1 MGVSVF
7 SVALVT
13 VKLMPT
19 TPPHDPHQHHPRRP
33 QSIVQRPQRA
43 LDAPP
48 RPLASSSSRVSRD
61 FRSKCRSSPAITR
74 ARSPSRV
81 ARARFRVAR
90 AAFPTTA
97 SSPAPRRASRAR
109 GRLGA
114 AFCARFGVARRR
126 RSLARAKSPPVGDID
141 VADGGFSSRKRNDDS
156 HRRVASRRV
165 ARDRTA
171 RRSARRATAR
181 GATPRDGERA
191 RDRARRRRR
200 GGATARDAEA
210 NDPKA
215 RHMTVKQRPRTGGRA
230 TAREDGAREANEE
243 ARARASGRAA
253 RSATIGSGLAL
264 ALWWASS
271 PRWWTATR
279 DEGKPA
285 VDARAAAYAFGTSTE
300 AISGWSLRDVAEFL
314 AMSDARWLGSTVEA
328 TEAVSRDDGR
338 KRVARRADGFA
349 RFVATH
355 HKTGT
360 ALMHD
365 VFSTIAN
372 RSSPPYTFFDVR
384 AFEDAELVVNEV
396 TGKGLE
402 RAARRRFRE
411 ADIVLDYHFGKS
423 LPAFIEQNE
432 TTRLL
437 QSMISVSN
445 AREYRIVHVVRDPL
459 DVLVSGLAYHA
470 RSPNDERWLSR
481 ARVAELSYAEFLKT
495 ASPKDAIA
503 AEMSFSDDEIRM
515 LALTYVQCER
525 NRDTCL
531 NLRLEAFERNF
542 DRTLERALRFLRF
555 PSQNITSMI
564 QIASVHDVSKWSED
578 ELRKNEHYTKRI
590 DRRPYYEAAREDD
603 DIWRTITALRRAMGY
618 DATS

>member
-1 MGVSVF
+1 M
-7 SVALVT
+7 
-13 VKLMPT
+13 
-19 TPPHDPHQHHPRRP
+19 
-33 QSIVQRPQRA
+33 
-43 LDAPP
+43 
-48 RPLASSSSRVSRD
+48 
-61 FRSKCRSSPAITR
+61 
-74 ARSPSRV
+74 
-81 ARARFRVAR
+81 
-90 AAFPTTA
+90 
-97 SSPAPRRASRAR
+97 
-109 GRLGA
+109 
-114 AFCARFGVARRR
+114 
-126 RSLARAKSPPVGDID
+126 
-141 VADGGFSSRKRNDDS
+141 
-156 HRRVASRRV
+156 
-165 ARDRTA
+165 
-171 RRSARRATAR
+171 
-181 GATPRDGERA
+181 RDG
-191 RDRARRRRR
+191 
-200 GGATARDAEA
+200 
-210 NDPKA
+210 
-215 RHMTVKQRPRTGGRA
+215 
-230 TAREDGAREANEE
+230 
-243 ARARASGRAA
+243 
-253 RSATIGSGLAL
+253 
-264 ALWWASS
+264 W
-271 PRWWTATR
+271 
-279 DEGKPA
+279 
-285 VDARAAAYAFGTSTE
+285 
-300 AISGWSLRDVAEFL
+300 
-314 AMSDARWLGSTVEA
+314 GSTVEA

-432 TTRLL
+432 TARLL

-470 RSPNDERWLSR
+470 RSPNDERWLSL

-542 DRTLERALRFLRF
+542 DRTLERALRFLSISLAEHHVDDF
-555 PSQNITSMI
+555 KLPACTTS
-564 QIASVHDVSKWSED
+564 ASGRRMSY
-578 ELRKNEHYTKRI
+578 RKNEHYTKRI

>member
-1 MGVSVF
+1 
-7 SVALVT
+7 
-13 VKLMPT
+13 
-19 TPPHDPHQHHPRRP
+19 
-33 QSIVQRPQRA
+33 
-43 LDAPP
+43 
-48 RPLASSSSRVSRD
+48 
-61 FRSKCRSSPAITR
+61 
-74 ARSPSRV
+74 
-81 ARARFRVAR
+81 
-90 AAFPTTA
+90 
-97 SSPAPRRASRAR
+97 
-109 GRLGA
+109 
-114 AFCARFGVARRR
+114 
-126 RSLARAKSPPVGDID
+126 
-141 VADGGFSSRKRNDDS
+141 
-156 HRRVASRRV
+156 
-165 ARDRTA
+165 
-171 RRSARRATAR
+171 
-181 GATPRDGERA
+181 
-191 RDRARRRRR
+191 
-200 GGATARDAEA
+200 
-210 NDPKA
+210 
-215 RHMTVKQRPRTGGRA
+215 MTVKQRPRTGGRA

-300 AISGWSLRDVAEFL
+300 VISGWSLRDVAEFL
-314 AMSDARWLGSTVEA
+314 AMSDTRWLGSTVEA
-328 TEAVSRDDGR
+328 TEAVSRADGR

>member
-1 MGVSVF
+1 M
-7 SVALVT
+7 T
-13 VKLMPT
+13 
-19 TPPHDPHQHHPRRP
+19 
-33 QSIVQRPQRA
+33 
-43 LDAPP
+43 LDAAPSTKQQKGCRAAPDAARDGPSCLTRSARAFSP
-48 RPLASSSSRVSRD
+48 RPPTDQRNMEEAIQYADDLRASNAGTQDLLGTQVHDTMMLRTAETATGKTSGGKKKKKVSKRE
-61 FRSKCRSSPAITR
+61 SVK
-74 ARSPSRV
+74 
-81 ARARFRVAR
+81 ARARQIV
-90 AAFPTTA
+90 
-97 SSPAPRRASRAR
+97 
-109 GRLGA
+109 
-114 AFCARFGVARRR
+114 
-126 RSLARAKSPPVGDID
+126 
-141 VADGGFSSRKRNDDS
+141 
-156 HRRVASRRV
+156 
-165 ARDRTA
+165 
-171 RRSARRATAR
+171 
-181 GATPRDGERA
+181 ER
-191 RDRARRRRR
+191 
-200 GGATARDAEA
+200 
-210 NDPKA
+210 
-215 RHMTVKQRPRTGGRA
+215 
-230 TAREDGAREANEE
+230 
-243 ARARASGRAA
+243 
-253 RSATIGSGLAL
+253 
-264 ALWWASS
+264 
-271 PRWWTATR
+271 
-279 DEGKPA
+279 
-285 VDARAAAYAFGTSTE
+285 
-300 AISGWSLRDVAEFL
+300 
-314 AMSDARWLGSTVEA
+314 
-328 TEAVSRDDGR
+328 
-338 KRVARRADGFA
+338 
-349 RFVATH
+349 
-355 HKTGT
+355 T

-372 RSSPPYTFFDVR
+372 RSSPPYTCFDVR
-384 AFEDAELVVNEV
+384 AFEDAELVVTEV
-396 TGKGLE
+396 TGKGLD

>member
-1 MGVSVF
+1 MSIFPGDYPRSIAVF
-7 SVALVT
+7 
-13 VKLMPT
+13 
-19 TPPHDPHQHHPRRP
+19 
-33 QSIVQRPQRA
+33 
-43 LDAPP
+43 
-48 RPLASSSSRVSRD
+48 
-61 FRSKCRSSPAITR
+61 
-74 ARSPSRV
+74 
-81 ARARFRVAR
+81 
-90 AAFPTTA
+90 
-97 SSPAPRRASRAR
+97 ASRAR
-109 GRLGA
+109 VFASRAPRSRRRLRRPRRDA
-114 AFCARFGVARRR
+114 LRAPAGVSARRSAR
-126 RSLARAKSPPVGDID
+126 VSASRGGVDPSRARNHPRSATSTSPT
-141 VADGGFSSRKRNDDS
+141 GGFLRENETTIRV
-156 HRRVASRRV
+156 VASRRV
-165 ARDRTA
+165 ASRATEPRAAARDA
-171 RRSARRATAR
+171 RRRAS
-181 GATPRDGERA
+181 TPRDGERA

>member
-1 MGVSVF
+1 MSIFPGDYPRSIAV
-7 SVALVT
+7 
-13 VKLMPT
+13 
-19 TPPHDPHQHHPRRP
+19 PRR
-33 QSIVQRPQRA
+33 
-43 LDAPP
+43 
-48 RPLASSSSRVSRD
+48 
-61 FRSKCRSSPAITR
+61 
-74 ARSPSRV
+74 
-81 ARARFRVAR
+81 ARAFSRRPRRVPDDGFVAR
-90 AAFPTTA
+90 AATRFARP
-97 SSPAPRRASRAR
+97 RASRR
-109 GRLGA
+109 GVLRA
-114 AFCARFGVARRR
+114 HRRR
-126 RSLARAKSPPVGDID
+126 AAASIPRARNHPRSATSTSPT
-141 VADGGFSSRKRNDDS
+141 GGFLRENETTIRVVAS
-156 HRRVASRRV
+156 RRVASRR
-165 ARDRTA
+165 ARPNRAPQRSTRDGA
-171 RRSARRATAR
+171 RRDA
-181 GATPRDGERA
+181 RDGERA

>member
-1 MGVSVF
+1 LATST
-7 SVALVT
+7 S
-13 VKLMPT
+13 PT
-19 TPPHDPHQHHPRRP
+19 
-33 QSIVQRPQRA
+33 
-43 LDAPP
+43 
-48 RPLASSSSRVSRD
+48 
-61 FRSKCRSSPAITR
+61 
-74 ARSPSRV
+74 
-81 ARARFRVAR
+81 
-90 AAFPTTA
+90 
-97 SSPAPRRASRAR
+97 
-109 GRLGA
+109 
-114 AFCARFGVARRR
+114 
-126 RSLARAKSPPVGDID
+126 
-141 VADGGFSSRKRNDDS
+141 GGFLRENETTIRI
-156 HRRVASRRV
+156 VASRRV
-165 ARDRTA
+165 ASRATEPRAAALDA
-171 RRSARRATAR
+171 RRRAARRP
-181 GATPRDGERA
+181 PRDGERA

>member
-126 RSLARAKSPPVGDID
+126 RSLAREITPGWRHRRRRRGVFFAKTKRRF
-141 VADGGFSSRKRNDDS
+141 ASS
-156 HRRVASRRV
+156 RRVASRR
-165 ARDRTA
+165 ARPNRAPQRSTRDGA
-171 RRSARRATAR
+171 RRDAS
-181 GATPRDGERA
+181 RDGERA

-470 RSPNDERWLSR
+470 RSPNDERWLSL